1 MTKFTIVRRKLV
13 EEIYEIVAES
23 SLEALTLA
31 KQGEGLNESF
41 IVNPGSFRIENL
53 SPGFER

>member
-1 MTKFTIVRRKLV
+1 MTKYTIVRRKLV

-41 IVNPGSFRIENL
+41 IVDPGSFRIENL